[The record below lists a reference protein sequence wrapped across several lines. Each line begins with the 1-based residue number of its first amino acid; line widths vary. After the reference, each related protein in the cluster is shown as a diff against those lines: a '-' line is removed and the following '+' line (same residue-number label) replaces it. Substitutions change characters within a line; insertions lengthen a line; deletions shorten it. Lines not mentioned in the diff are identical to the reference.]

1 MATRCAECLNEAIER
16 CEITGVPLC
25 AGCLW
30 YTEDGRRVSERAA
43 RQLSEEGVT
52 VYPPSHYLDQL
63 GAAAQLPRLP
73 EAPPINTSH
82 RNGNDLIALFAGI
95 TGVFSIATCFGV
107 GITLCVPPLPLL
119 PLLLGGIGL
128 AGSRGA
134 NNPEQARLLSWI
146 GIAGG
151 AGFVALV
158 LLLIVG
164 SLAFGTTTMLTSVF
178 VPRTIPTPIPIPTP
192 VP

>member
-1 MATRCAECLNEAIER
+1 LNEAIER

-43 RQLSEEGVT
+43 KQLALQGVT
-52 VYPPSHYLDQL
+52 VIAPARYLNQL
-63 GAAAQLPRLP
+63 GPAVELPRLP
-73 EAPPINTSH
+73 EAPPLNTKH
-82 RNGNDLIALFAGI
+82 RNGNDVIALLAGI
-95 TGVFSIATCFGV
+95 SGIISIATCFGV
-107 GITLCVPPLPLL
+107 GIALCVPPLPLL

-128 AGSRGA
+128 AGSRA
-134 NNPEQARLLSWI
+134 ASDPSRARLMSWI

-158 LLLIVG
+158 LLLIIG

-178 VPRTIPTPIPIPTP
+178 TPRALPTPIPTP

>member
-1 MATRCAECLNEAIER
+1 MATRCAECLNEAVEN
-16 CEITGVPLC
+16 CEITGIPLC

-30 YTEDGRRVSERAA
+30 YTEDGRRVCERTARLLAA
-43 RQLSEEGVT
+43 EGV
-52 VYPPSHYLDQL
+52 VVHPPSLYLDQL
-63 GAAAQLPRLP
+63 GSAAQLPRLP
-73 EAPPINTSH
+73 EPPPLNTQH
-82 RNGNDLIALFAGI
+82 RNGNDLIALLAGI
-95 TGVFSIATCFGV
+95 SGVLSMATCFGV
-107 GITLCVPPLPLL
+107 GIALCVPPLPLL

-134 NNPEQARLLSWI
+134 SKPEQARVLSRR

-151 AGFVALV
+151 IGFVALV

-178 VPRTIPTPIPIPTP
+178 VPRALPTPIATAIP
-192 VP
+192 